1 MSGIGVD
8 NVYIDVST
16 MFSQYSEKVPMQA
29 FSFYH
34 LIARKVKNKGLLH
47 VICNIDDI
55 LVQHQ
60 TRPRHLAVSQL
71 VTWELTPPGT
81 QGWAGRSMYKFA
93 FFAFA

>member
-1 MSGIGVD
+1 MTCDVSGIGVD

-16 MFSQYSEKVPMQA
+16 MFSQYSEKVPMKA

-34 LIARKVKNKGLLH
+34 LIAPKVKNKGLLH
-47 VICNIDDI
+47 VMCNIDDI

-71 VTWELTPPGT
+71 VTWDSHR
-81 QGWAGRSMYKFA
+81 QGHRAGLGA
-93 FFAFA
+93 V

>member
-1 MSGIGVD
+1 M
-8 NVYIDVST
+8 
-16 MFSQYSEKVPMQA
+16 KA

-34 LIARKVKNKGLLH
+34 LIAPKVKNKGLLH
-47 VICNIDDI
+47 VMCNIDDI

-81 QGWAGRSMYKFA
+81 QGWAGRSINLHFLHLHNRWLHQS
-93 FFAFA
+93 FVLLTFSHI